1 MSLKQKSEKSHD
13 SSIFNDKLEKAHE
26 NKKKHSFLKFLAGT
40 ALVFTA
46 FYTVYSV
53 IRDNIS
59 IRENNQRIEEL
70 NLEIKQVQEEN
81 EQINGYLENKDN
93 LNEYIENIAREKLDY
108 ANADERIFYIVP
120 AAE

>member
-1 MSLKQKSEKSHD
+1 MSEKASE
-13 SSIFNDKLEKAHE
+13 DKKNGLLKSRPEKAHE
-26 NKKKHSFLKFLAGT
+26 NKRKHGFLRLLAGT
-40 ALVFTA
+40 ALAFTA
-46 FYTVYSV
+46 FYTVFSV
-53 IRDNIS
+53 IRDNVE
-59 IRENNQRIEEL
+59 IRESNQRIEEL
-70 NLEIKQVQEEN
+70 NEQIKQVQEEN